1 MSARSTV
8 GVYTGI
14 ALLGLGVTACSS
26 ESSTES
32 TGAAT
37 PSSAVS
43 LTACPQSP
51 SGPPPSGAPSGAPS
65 GPPAG
70 AIPMAKTVKATDTSS
85 STVITPDGPGVRCG
99 RTEVTLKQN
108 LTYSTPTTAAG
119 QKADLKLDLQVPKTS
134 GGKPPLVV
142 YITGGGF
149 VMADKSANLGER
161 TYVAEQGYA
170 VASIEYR
177 TGTSGSTYKD
187 GVADV
192 KSAVRYLRAHADEY
206 GFDADK
212 VAVWGQSAGGY
223 LAAMA
228 GATNGNKQFDSGDN
242 LDRSSDVQAVVD
254 EFGASDLATIA
265 DDFDAATKAAYTAPG
280 SFINAYVF
288 GPGSKQTVTSDAAAN
303 EAADPA
309 TYLSASCAPFILLQG
324 DKDQIISPSQSLTLL
339 NALKDK
345 GVEGTRYVVK
355 GANHGDMSFLG
366 DPTAGAKWSTQQ
378 VMGTITDFLNKKLG
392 S

>member
-1 MSARSTV
+1 
-8 GVYTGI
+8 
-14 ALLGLGVTACSS
+14 
-26 ESSTES
+26 
-32 TGAAT
+32 
-37 PSSAVS
+37 
-43 LTACPQSP
+43 
-51 SGPPPSGAPSGAPS
+51 
-65 GPPAG
+65 
-70 AIPMAKTVKATDTSS
+70 MAKTVKPTDTSS
-85 STVITPDGPGVRCG
+85 STVIAPDGPSVQCG
-99 RTEVTLKQN
+99 RTEVALKQN
-108 LTYSTPTTAAG
+108 VTYSTPTTAAG
-119 QKADLKLDLQVPKTS
+119 TKTGLKLDLQVPKTS
-134 GGKPPLVV
+134 GEKPPLVV

-177 TGTSGSTYKD
+177 TETSGSTYKD

-192 KSAVRYLRAHADEY
+192 KSAIRYLRAHADEY
-206 GFDADK
+206 GFDASK
-212 VAVWGQSAGGY
+212 VGVWGQSAGGY

-242 LDRSSDVQAVVD
+242 LDQSSDVQAVVD

-265 DDFDAATKAAYTAPG
+265 DDFDAATKATYMAPG

-288 GPGSKQTVTSDAAAN
+288 GPGSKQTVTADAAAN

-309 TYLSASCAPFILLQG
+309 TYLSASSAPFILLQG

-339 NALKDK
+339 NDLKEK

-366 DPTAGAKWSTQQ
+366 DPAAGAKWSTQQ
-378 VMGTITDFLNKKLG
+378 VMGTITGFLDKKLAG
-392 S
+392 